1 MRPELRDR
9 AGGAAMMVLG
19 AAAAWRSVGYKLGTL
34 TNMGPG
40 FFPAAVGV
48 GLVLVGALIVAG
60 SRTRQ
65 GATPVGGSALAV
77 AVPGQDVAPGP
88 QWRGWFCIAAALAA
102 FVVLGQHAGLVAAT
116 LGVTF
121 IAALG
126 DRRNTPLRAGLLA
139 LGVLVVSVAV
149 FWWGLG
155 LQFALFG
162 GS

>member
-9 AGGAAMMVLG
+9 VGGAAMMTIG
-19 AAAAWRSVGYKLGTL
+19 AAAAWQSMDYKLGTL
-34 TNMGPG
+34 TNMKPG
-40 FFPAAVGV
+40 FFPAAIGV
-48 GLVLVGALIVAG
+48 GLVLIGALIIAG
-60 SRTRQ
+60 SRARPE
-65 GATPVGGSALAV
+65 PVLALQ
-77 AVPGQDVAPGP
+77 VPEQPLPHGP

-102 FVVLGQHAGLVAAT
+102 FVILGQYAGLVAAT

-121 IAALG
+121 IAAMG

-139 LGVLVVSVAV
+139 LGVLAVSVTV

-155 LQFALFG
+155 LQFPLFG